1 MWKSLALITN
11 DAEERV
17 DPFPTRFSFTEA
29 PVAAEVILSERPES
43 KEVSAAERACLDG
56 KEDLRSTPI
65 ISDSTA
71 TKTRNE
77 TERERRRNFLTKKRV
92 PN

>member
-1 MWKSLALITN
+1 MLPDELGD

-17 DPFPTRFSFTEA
+17 DPFPIRFSFTEA
-29 PVAAEVILSERPES
+29 PVAAEVKWCEVTES
-43 KEVSAAERACLDG
+43 KEVKAAERACLDG

-77 TERERRRNFLTKKRV
+77 TGREEGN
-92 PN
+92 

>member
-11 DAEERV
+11 DTEERV

-29 PVAAEVILSERPES
+29 PERPES